1 MADEYFP
8 LYNTVELPNAAQ
20 LQYERARSLAE
31 ALEQHRDFSTVQLLR
46 GTTEPALDVIVADV
60 ECDGVP
66 PDNRHGIG
74 YRERIALLISGD
86 PRALVQVYALRKTFP
101 RLMHQNQT
109 AADQASNLCLYFEPP
124 AAVLRTWTPQR
135 FLHRIRWWL
144 EMSARDALHPADQPV
159 EALFFMARD
168 ELVLPWNYEALRKS
182 KDHRLNISITPERPD
197 RGSTCIIEAVAV
209 SAKQDLSA
217 VTLIPLE
224 LSPVVHGTVEP
235 HPPTLGDLN
244 EVMQRRG
251 VDLLS
256 ALQEAVREQ
265 ASKGAAAKSDTKLT
279 IILLHIPIARRAG
292 EEASAME
299 HRAFVIGVGGLRLGE
314 SLGALFNMN
323 GTYQPV
329 QSIGGTEL
337 SGTWRSLQVEAM
349 SVSRFNDD
357 AASRRQSGIADAGP
371 RGVLIGAGSLGSA
384 LLNLWGR
391 CGWGQWT
398 VVDKDHIKP
407 HNLARHVALADH
419 VGAMKADVVAHLHSH
434 ITRDASTVTPINAD
448 ACEFQKEPLA
458 TTLKTAAL
466 VVDASTTLEYPR
478 AISAQEGVARHVS
491 VFITPN
497 GNSAV
502 LLAEDAERRH
512 RLRSLEAQYYRAL
525 IEHEWGG
532 THLDGAKTFWSGA
545 SCRDISLVLPYSR
558 IQAHA
563 CTLAEQIPL
572 ANAQPDAR
580 IRIWQRDPEG
590 GTVTLHSV
598 PVRAERLLSFGEHEL
613 FMDDGLEHSLRE
625 QRRAKLPNE
634 TGGVL
639 LGYYDLNIK
648 AIFLVAALPAPPDS
662 KGSAGAFERGTEGLQ
677 ETIAEIARRTAGI
690 VGYVGEWHSHPRG
703 HSARPSRDDLV
714 QLAHL
719 AKAMA
724 DEGLPA
730 VQLIVGENDISL
742 LQGTVLATG

>member
-1 MADEYFP
+1 MADDYFP
-8 LYNTVELPNAAQ
+8 LYHAAELADASQ
-20 LQYERARSLAE
+20 LQHDRARLLAAAIE
-31 ALEQHRDFSTVQLLR
+31 RHRDYTAVQFLR
-46 GTTEPALDVIVADV
+46 GTAEPVWEGIVADV

-66 PDNRHGIG
+66 PGNRHGIC
-74 YRERIALLISGD
+74 YRERIALLVSSD
-86 PRALVQVYALRKTFP
+86 PKTPVQVFALRKTFP

-109 AADQASNLCLYFEPP
+109 AADQPPNLCLYFEPP

-135 FLHRIRWWL
+135 FLHRIQWWL

-168 ELVLPWNYEALRKS
+168 ELVLPWNYEALRNS
-182 KDHRLNISITPERPD
+182 KDHRLSISITPERPD
-197 RGSTCIIEAVAV
+197 RGSTCIVEAVGV
-209 SAKQDLSA
+209 SAKQDPSV
-217 VTLIPLE
+217 VTLISLE
-224 LSPVVHGTVEP
+224 LPPIVHGTVEP
-235 HPPTLGDLN
+235 HPPTLGDLSDL
-244 EVMQRRG
+244 MQRRG
-251 VDLLS
+251 VDLLA
-256 ALQEAVREQ
+256 ALQTAVREQ
-265 ASKGAAAKSDTKLT
+265 AGKGAAAKSDTKLT
-279 IILLHIPIARRAG
+279 IILLHIPIVRHAG
-292 EEASAME
+292 ADASAIE
-299 HRAFVIGVGGLRLGE
+299 HRAFVIGTGGLKLGE

-329 QSIGGTEL
+329 QSIGGAEL
-337 SGTWRSLQVEAM
+337 SGAWKSLRVDAM
-349 SVSRFNDD
+349 SVSRFNDLS
-357 AASRRQSGIADAGP
+357 ASRRQSGIADPGP
-371 RGVLIGAGSLGSA
+371 SAVLIGAGSLGSA

-398 VVDKDHIKP
+398 VVDKDHVKP
-407 HNLARHVALADH
+407 HNLARHVALAAH

-448 ACEFQKEPLA
+448 ACDFDKESLRA
-458 TTLKTAAL
+458 ALKSAAL

-478 AISAQEGVARHVS
+478 AISACDDVPRQIS
-491 VFITPN
+491 LFITPN

-502 LLAEDAERRH
+502 LLAEDAKRQH

-532 THLDGAKTFWSGA
+532 THLEGAKTFWSGA

-563 CTLAEQIPL
+563 STLAEQVPL
-572 ANAQPDAR
+572 ASALPDSS
-580 IRIWQRDPEG
+580 IRIWQRDPKSG
-590 GTVTLHSV
+590 SVAVHSV
-598 PVRAERLLSFGEHEL
+598 PVHAERRLSFGEHEL
-613 FMDDGLEHSLRE
+613 FMDDGLEDSLRA
-625 QRRAKLPNE
+625 QRKAKLPHE

-648 AIFLVAALPAPPDS
+648 AIILVAALPEPPDS
-662 KGSAGAFERGTEGLQ
+662 KGTAAAFERGTEGLK
-677 ETIAEIARRTAGI
+677 EAIAEVARRTAGI

-703 HSARPSRDDLV
+703 HSGRPSRDDLV

-719 AKAMA
+719 AQQMA

-730 VQLIVGENDISL
+730 VQLIVGEKDIGL
-742 LQGTVLATG
+742 LRGTVATH

>member
-8 LYNTVELPNAAQ
+8 LYSTVELPDAKQ
-20 LQYERARSLAE
+20 LQCDRARSLA
-31 ALEQHRDFSTVQLLR
+31 AVIDQHRDFTTVQFLK
-46 GTTEPALDVIVADV
+46 GTTEPVWECIVADV

-74 YRERIALLISGD
+74 YRERIALLIPSD
-86 PRALVQVYALRKTFP
+86 PKTLVQVFALRKSFP

-109 AADQASNLCLYFEPP
+109 TADQAPNLCLYFEPP

-135 FLHRIRWWL
+135 FLHRIQWWL
-144 EMSARDALHPADQPV
+144 EMSARGALHPADQPV

-182 KDHRLNISITPERPD
+182 KDHRLSISITPERPD
-197 RGSTCIIEAVAV
+197 RGSTCIIEAIAV
-209 SAKQDLSA
+209 SAKQDPSV

-224 LSPVVHGTVEP
+224 LPPIVHGTVEP
-235 HPPTLGDLN
+235 HPPTLGDLS

-251 VDLLS
+251 VDLLA

-279 IILLHIPIARRAG
+279 VILLHIPIARRPG
-292 EEASAME
+292 EEAIAIE
-299 HRAFVIGVGGLRLGE
+299 HRAFVVGTGGLKLGA

-329 QSIGGTEL
+329 RSIGGAEL
-337 SGTWRSLQVEAM
+337 SDTWRSLRVDAM
-349 SVSRFNDD
+349 SVSRFNDV
-357 AASRRQSGIADAGP
+357 AASRRQSGVADSGP
-371 RGVLIGAGSLGSA
+371 SAVLIGAGSLGSA

-398 VVDKDHIKP
+398 VVDKDHVKP
-407 HNLARHVALADH
+407 HNLARHVALAAH
-419 VGAMKADVVAHLHSH
+419 IGAMKADVVAHLHSH

-448 ACEFQKEPLA
+448 ACEFEKEPLA
-458 TTLKTAAL
+458 TALKSAGL
-466 VVDASTTLEYPR
+466 IVDASTTLEYPR
-478 AISAQEGVARHVS
+478 AISAQDGVARHVS

-502 LLAEDAERRH
+502 LLAEDAKRQH

-525 IEHEWGG
+525 IENEWGG
-532 THLDGAKTFWSGA
+532 SHLEGTKTFWSGA

-563 CTLAEQIPL
+563 STLAEQIPL
-572 ANAQPDAR
+572 TSAQPNAR
-580 IRIWQRDPEG
+580 IRIWQRDPESG
-590 GTVTLHSV
+590 SVAVHSV
-598 PVRAERLLSFGEHEL
+598 PVHAERRMPFGEQEL

-625 QRRAKLPNE
+625 QRSAKLPHE

-648 AIFLVAALPAPPDS
+648 AIILVAALPAPPDS

-677 ETIAEIARRTAGI
+677 DTIAEIARRTAGI

-719 AKAMA
+719 AKVMA
-724 DEGLPA
+724 DEGLPG
-730 VQLIVGENDISL
+730 VQLIVGEKDISL
-742 LQGTVLATG
+742 LQGTAVVA